1 LEFACL
7 DIIGQKRNVPVYEIL
22 GGKFE
27 YQNGKIKVPDKSGLG
42 IKLNR
47 DKLAE
52 YAELYKRLGGYPY
65 DQDPLRQGSSPI
77 VPNNR
82 RANELDARTPEI
94 AF

>member
-1 LEFACL
+1 
-7 DIIGQKRNVPVYEIL
+7 
-22 GGKFE
+22 
-27 YQNGKIKVPDKSGLG
+27 LG
-42 IKLNR
+42 IKINR

-52 YAELYKRLGGYPY
+52 YAELYRRLGGYPY